1 MGRRTFVDTRQ
12 IEFAWRTES
21 DLESE
26 LEAEARMPVRLVLT
40 DNRSTIMSVRHDRQR
55 GSAVVRIHRMFLAAE
70 ADIVQALAR
79 WIRSPRSKVAAEP
92 LNRFIHANRGQIKAR
107 QHVQEQLDTHGEYV
121 ELKTIFDEVN
131 RNEFD
136 GAVRARIT
144 WGRMPSTRRRRS
156 IRFGSYYPGEN
167 LIRIHPLLDQ
177 SFVPPYFVRYIVF
190 HEMLHAAL
198 GVDDPP
204 EGRRRVHTREFLAR
218 EKTYADYKRA
228 VAWQANPDSL
238 KRLLSKRS
246 MASR

>member
-1 MGRRTFVDTRQ
+1 MGRRTSMDTRQ
-12 IEFAWRTES
+12 IEFVWRTEA

-26 LEAEARMPVRLVLT
+26 LEAEALMPVRLVLT
-40 DNRSTIMSVRHDRQR
+40 DNRSTIMSVRHDRLH

-70 ADIVQALAR
+70 AEVVHALAR
-79 WIRSPRSKVAAEP
+79 WIRSPRSKTGVEP

-107 QHVQEQLDTHGEYV
+107 QHVQEQLDTRGEHV

-131 RNEFD
+131 RDEFD
-136 GAVRARIT
+136 GAVLARIT

-198 GVDDPP
+198 GVDDSR
-204 EGRRRVHTREFLAR
+204 EGRRRVHTREFRAR
-218 EKTYADYKRA
+218 EKTYADYQRA
-228 VAWQANPDSL
+228 VAWQANPDNL
-238 KRLLSKRS
+238 KKLLTKRS
-246 MASR
+246 VAPK